1 MNLFQ
6 KIAYNFR
13 QQGVLAQIIIVNA
26 AIFLTVNLVGN
37 LSRLDLLDYLAL
49 PVNGEV
55 FLYRFWTLFTY
66 MFTHAGLGHIF
77 WNMFLF
83 YTFAQIFFI
92 LFGQRKLLYVYTM
105 GGLAGSALLLL
116 LGILF
121 PDSFGHSYLIGASA
135 AVMGVGALMAI
146 YTPYYRVN
154 LYGIFEMPY
163 LYFFIL
169 VFVLNTV
176 IDLAINTGGK
186 IAHLGGTAFGLLY
199 GYYLKK
205 GSDLFDFG
213 FSRAKKSKLKVVSR
227 NDSPAQSRATKSD
240 SDEQTM
246 NELLDKISRS
256 GYESLTKSEKEE
268 LFRLSQKK

>member
-49 PVNGEV
+49 PVNGEA

-77 WNMFLF
+77 WNMLLF
-83 YTFAQIFFI
+83 YMFAQIFFI

-105 GGLAGSALLLL
+105 GGLAGGALLLL

-227 NDSPAQSRATKSD
+227 NDSPAQSRVTKSD

>member
-49 PVNGEV
+49 PVNGEA

-105 GGLAGSALLLL
+105 GGLAGGALLLL